1 MYKLIIIDDEKWS
14 REVVK
19 RLIRFDKL
27 HVEMV
32 AEAANGH
39 EGLEAIH
46 AHHPDIVIT
55 DMKMP
60 GLNGVELLK
69 KLSLEFPEIKT
80 IVMSGFE
87 DVQYLRQAIRSRSIE
102 YLLKPIK
109 EEDINEAVSNCIEEI
124 KRSKRT
130 RLSSKRIFHDD
141 QIQRDY
147 NKVLKDLNMTIIK
160 HQSKEAQQILSGL
173 TSFSHEVKDPQ
184 TLDLIKNSLINQIQ
198 QYLLTQNFDFTYEID
213 EFRCDS
219 LSSLIKQVIPI
230 YHDVLTK
237 IAELTAIK
245 YSGDIQSILDFIDQ
259 HYMYQI
265 SLNDI
270 ADMFYLSHEHISRQF
285 KKKTGEGVTQYILR
299 KKMESAADLLLT
311 SDYSIKAVGELMGFE
326 NIPYFYK
333 MFKRTYQCSPGEY
346 KDKILSQT

>member
-1 MYKLIIIDDEKWS
+1 
-14 REVVK
+14 
-19 RLIRFDKL
+19 
-27 HVEMV
+27 
-32 AEAANGH
+32 
-39 EGLEAIH
+39 
-46 AHHPDIVIT
+46 
-55 DMKMP
+55 
-60 GLNGVELLK
+60 
-69 KLSLEFPEIKT
+69 
-80 IVMSGFE
+80 
-87 DVQYLRQAIRSRSIE
+87 
-102 YLLKPIK
+102 
-109 EEDINEAVSNCIEEI
+109 
-124 KRSKRT
+124 
-130 RLSSKRIFHDD
+130 
-141 QIQRDY
+141 
-147 NKVLKDLNMTIIK
+147 MTIIK

-173 TSFSHEVKDPQ
+173 TSFSSAASDLL

-219 LSSLIKQVIPI
+219 LSSLIKQIIPI

-237 IAELTAIK
+237 IAELTAVK

-270 ADMFYLSHEHISRQF
+270 ADMFYLSNEHISRQF
-285 KKKTGEGVTQYILR
+285 KKKTGDGVTQYILR

-333 MFKRTYQCSPGEY
+333 MFKRTYACSPGEY
-346 KDKILSQT
+346 KDKILKQNDHLNEKLG